1 MKHITALIVAAGT
14 GERFGAREPKQFC
27 RLGRRPVLAWSIGAF
42 SSCPAVD
49 SITLVMTPGLED
61 RAAAL
66 VEEHHLEKVEAI
78 IAGGALRQ
86 ESVRLGLDA
95 VLESTENVLV
105 HDAARPCVTA
115 ALIDRVCG
123 ALARHA
129 AVIPLVPTVDT
140 LALELNG
147 SIDAILDRSRIRG
160 VQTTQGFRAELLDR
174 AHRRA
179 AARGLMSSD
188 DGSLIYAMGERVK
201 TVPGDPT
208 NIKITYHAD
217 LKIAETILAAS
228 S

>member
-27 RLGRRPVLAWSIGAF
+27 RLGGRPVLAWAIGAF

-49 SITLVMTPGLED
+49 SIALVMTPGLED

-66 VEEHHLEKVEAI
+66 VEEYQLEKVETI
-78 IAGGALRQ
+78 IAGGAVRQ

-95 VLESTENVLV
+95 VLASTENVLV

-129 AVIPLVPTVDT
+129 AVIPSVPAVDT
-140 LALELNG
+140 LALEVNG
-147 SIDAILDRSRIRG
+147 SVDAILDRSRIRG
-160 VQTTQGFRAELLDR
+160 VQTPQGFRAELLDR

-201 TVPGDPT
+201 TVPGDPA
-208 NIKITYHAD
+208 NIKITYQAD
-217 LKIAETILAAS
+217 LKIAETILAAGS
-228 S
+228 